1 MLPPQPPFK
10 GKLGAVFRSLVAP
23 LLITSSF
30 EHPSEKTP
38 ADQDDSQ
45 VTQFAITD
53 EQTNAYPERKPST
66 TECGSQAY
74 HLMVLRYNRGRLTL
88 FSACIPALPQRL
100 LSPSYMCIEYD
111 GLSR

>member
-1 MLPPQPPFK
+1 M
-10 GKLGAVFRSLVAP
+10 AP

-30 EHPSEKTP
+30 EYPSEKTP

>member
-1 MLPPQPPFK
+1 M
-10 GKLGAVFRSLVAP
+10 AP

-38 ADQDDSQ
+38 AEQDDSQ

-53 EQTNAYPERKPST
+53 EQTNAYRERKPGT

-74 HLMVLRYNRGRLTL
+74 HLMVLRYNQGRLTL

>member
-1 MLPPQPPFK
+1 MLPPQPPLN
-10 GKLGAVFRSLVAP
+10 GTLGAVSASLVAP

-74 HLMVLRYNRGRLTL
+74 HLIVLRYDQGRLTL
-88 FSACIPALPQRL
+88 FSVGIPALRQRL
-100 LSPSYMCIEYD
+100 LSPSYMCVEYD

>member
-1 MLPPQPPFK
+1 M
-10 GKLGAVFRSLVAP
+10 AS

-53 EQTNAYPERKPST
+53 EQPNAYQERKPRT
-66 TECGSQAY
+66 NECGSQAY
-74 HLMVLRYNRGRLTL
+74 HLV
-88 FSACIPALPQRL
+88 ALL
-100 LSPSYMCIEYD
+100 MTK
-111 GLSR
+111 GV

>member
-1 MLPPQPPFK
+1 M
-10 GKLGAVFRSLVAP
+10 AP

-38 ADQDDSQ
+38 ADQDDSE

-53 EQTNAYPERKPST
+53 EQTNAYRERKPGT

-74 HLMVLRYNRGRLTL
+74 HLMVLRYNQGRLTL

>member
-1 MLPPQPPFK
+1 M
-10 GKLGAVFRSLVAP
+10 AP

-38 ADQDDSQ
+38 AEQDDSE

-53 EQTNAYPERKPST
+53 EQTNAYRERKPDT

-74 HLMVLRYNRGRLTL
+74 HLMVLRYNQGRLTL

>member
-1 MLPPQPPFK
+1 
-10 GKLGAVFRSLVAP
+10 VAP

-38 ADQDDSQ
+38 AEQDDSE

-53 EQTNAYPERKPST
+53 EQTNAYRERKPGT

-74 HLMVLRYNRGRLTL
+74 HLMVLRYNQGRLTL

>member
-1 MLPPQPPFK
+1 M
-10 GKLGAVFRSLVAP
+10 AP

-38 ADQDDSQ
+38 ADQDDSE

-74 HLMVLRYNRGRLTL
+74 HLMVLRYNQGRLTL
-88 FSACIPALPQRL
+88 FSACILALRQRL

>member
-1 MLPPQPPFK
+1 V
-10 GKLGAVFRSLVAP
+10 GAVSRSLVAP
-23 LLITSSF
+23 LLVTSSF

-74 HLMVLRYNRGRLTL
+74 HLMVLRYNRGRWTL

>member
-1 MLPPQPPFK
+1 M
-10 GKLGAVFRSLVAP
+10 AP

-38 ADQDDSQ
+38 AEQDDSE

-53 EQTNAYPERKPST
+53 EQTNAYRERKPGT

-74 HLMVLRYNRGRLTL
+74 HLMVLRYNQGRLTL

>member
-1 MLPPQPPFK
+1 M
-10 GKLGAVFRSLVAP
+10 AP

-30 EHPSEKTP
+30 EYPSEKTP
-38 ADQDDSQ
+38 ADQDDSE

-53 EQTNAYPERKPST
+53 EQTNAYPERKPGT

-74 HLMVLRYNRGRLTL
+74 HLMVLRYNQGRLTL